1 MDIIVFDAASPASE
15 DYPRA
20 DRLVR
25 GNPRRLTQTCH
36 ASADG
41 LVSAGIWTC
50 ETGAWNIHFAE
61 GKDEF
66 FCVLEGRVR
75 LHDRHGQSVDIG
87 PGGAAVI
94 PAGFAGCF
102 EVLEPVR
109 KYFVVIDRASANG
122 G

>member
-1 MDIIVFDAASPASE
+1 MPLIVFDADSPATV
-15 DYPRA
+15 DFPRP

-36 ASADG
+36 ASPDG
-41 LVSAGIWTC
+41 LVSAGIWQC
-50 ETGAWNIHFAE
+50 ESGAWKIRFAE
-61 GKDEF
+61 GKEEF

-75 LHDRHGQSVDIG
+75 LHDENGHWQDIG

-94 PAGFAGCF
+94 PAGFCGCF

-109 KYFVVIDRASANG
+109 KYFVVIERPAP
-122 G
+122 